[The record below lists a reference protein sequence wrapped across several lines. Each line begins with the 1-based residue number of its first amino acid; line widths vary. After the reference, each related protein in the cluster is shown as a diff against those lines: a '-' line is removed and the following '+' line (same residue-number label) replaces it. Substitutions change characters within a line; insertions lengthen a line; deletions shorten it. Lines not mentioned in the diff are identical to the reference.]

1 MASAQKPIPVATDHD
16 RPYWDALK
24 EHRFVLQHCTKCG
37 LFSAQPRVVCPRCH
51 TDEFF
56 EWKAPSGRA
65 KIHSYTIVYQTF
77 TPGFDD
83 EIPYVICHA
92 QLEEEPTCFVTAN
105 LAVDQAD
112 FDQLDIDLP
121 LVIDYDDRGEATV
134 PLWRLAEGK

>member
-1 MASAQKPIPVATDHD
+1 M
-16 RPYWDALK
+16 
-24 EHRFVLQHCTKCG
+24 LQHCTRCG

-51 TDEFF
+51 TDAHF
-56 EWKAPSGRA
+56 EWAAPSGRA

-105 LAVDQAD
+105 LLVDPSQHDKLTISLPVVVD
-112 FDQLDIDLP
+112 FE
-121 LVIDYDDRGEATV
+121 DRGNGVVV
-134 PLWRLAEGK
+134 PQWRLA